1 MILAVKGI
9 ETDERFHAHP
19 YNKKASA
26 GTRSCAIGY
35 ATRLHNGLCT
45 KADDAKYRHGS
56 PDREPKACSC
66 TTCEAP
72 AAPSPTTFTSDSAP
86 SSKRD

>member
-45 KADDAKYRHGS
+45 KADDAKYRHGITR
-56 PDREPKACSC
+56 PRAQGLLLYDLR
-66 TTCEAP
+66 
-72 AAPSPTTFTSDSAP
+72 SAG
-86 SSKRD
+86 STIAHYVHIRLSTEQ